1 MVLLLLDRHAGTPV
15 YRQIVDQVRFQVAS
29 GVLRV
34 DQELPSTRALA
45 AEHGVNPMTVSKA
58 YTELE
63 RDGVLLRRPGRPHVV
78 ANRPEE
84 QAHRDRSEELAHT
97 LGPAVQAALQLGID
111 TEQAA
116 ALFARLLET
125 AQSTPKSTPKSTPGA
140 ESPGEN
146 Q

>member
-1 MVLLLLDRHAGTPV
+1 MVLLRLDRHAGTPV
-15 YRQIVDQVRFQVAS
+15 YRQIVDQIRFQVAS
-29 GVLRV
+29 GVLRI

-78 ANRPEE
+78 ATRPEE
-84 QAHRDRSEELAHT
+84 QAHRDRSEELART
-97 LGPAVQAALQLGID
+97 LEPAVQAALQLGID
-111 TEQAA
+111 AEQAA
-116 ALFARLLET
+116 ALFARLLEA
-125 AQSTPKSTPKSTPGA
+125 AQPTPKSTPGA

-146 Q
+146 K